1 MGFNQC
7 YLRNVENLSKEFSRN
22 GLESFLKRYKK
33 YDSLTGSTESFD
45 FLESKT
51 KQYEESINNPISI
64 FIRM

>member
-7 YLRNVENLSKEFSRN
+7 YLRNVENLSEEFNRN

>member
-7 YLRNVENLSKEFSRN
+7 YLRNVENLSKEFNRN

-33 YDSLTGSTESFD
+33 YDSLTGSTVSFD

>member
-7 YLRNVENLSKEFSRN
+7 YLRNVENLSKEFNRN

-33 YDSLTGSTESFD
+33 YDSLTGYTESFD

-64 FIRM
+64 YIRM

>member
-7 YLRNVENLSKEFSRN
+7 YLRNVENLSKEFNRN

-33 YDSLTGSTESFD
+33 YDSLTGSTVSFD

-64 FIRM
+64 YIRM

>member
-7 YLRNVENLSKEFSRN
+7 YLRNVENLSKEFNRN

-64 FIRM
+64 YIRM

>member
-7 YLRNVENLSKEFSRN
+7 YLRNVENLSKEFNRN

>member
-7 YLRNVENLSKEFSRN
+7 YLRNVENLSKEFNRN
-22 GLESFLKRYKK
+22 GLESFVKRYQK
-33 YDSLTGSTESFD
+33 YDSLTGSTQSFD